1 MNTTIHLS
9 KQLKEREKKKTDK
22 QKPLNVPFLFWMYFE
37 YIASRREQCK
47 FCHFSFEQ
55 MQTQKIVWWMAP
67 NVTWRKCR
75 ALVQNSQ
82 DGEIE
87 FGNYVM
93 FETQENAQNV
103 INFAAENFLFTHF
116 IYGWKDKKKQN
127 ASFITAW
134 VFIFWCG
141 LFFFWAMVDVK
152 RKMKCTKHW
161 KFGKQINDTDYL
173 SKKSS

>member
-1 MNTTIHLS
+1 MNTFCDLLRWFLIMMHSNTAWINNS
-9 KQLKEREKKKTDK
+9 IIYFEYNNPPFKANERRKKTDK

-37 YIASRREQCK
+37 YIASRRKQCK
-47 FCHFSFEQ
+47 FCHFWFEK

-82 DGEIE
+82 VGEIE
-87 FGNYVM
+87 FGNYIM

-116 IYGWKDKKKQN
+116 IYGWKD
-127 ASFITAW
+127 T
-134 VFIFWCG
+134 
-141 LFFFWAMVDVK
+141 
-152 RKMKCTKHW
+152 
-161 KFGKQINDTDYL
+161 
-173 SKKSS
+173 